1 MVEFEEFKIDQP
13 ETQPLPGSISE
24 INVDL
29 KTPREEIDGRNY
41 SCKEPPAPSKG
52 SSKAKVFA
60 FPVPKSS
67 TKDTTYHSSSL

>member
-1 MVEFEEFKIDQP
+1 M
-13 ETQPLPGSISE
+13 
-24 INVDL
+24 DL

-60 FPVPKSS
+60 FPVPKSG
-67 TKDTTYHSSSL
+67 TKDIKYQENNL